1 MRTIL
6 PHAAAAAL
14 TVASAFS
21 MPGVLDSAP
30 ASGEMLI
37 ATLHAE
43 GAQVYHCKLNA
54 EGKLAWQFREPVATL
69 LQNGET
75 VGRHFLGPSWE
86 MRDGS
91 GVSAKVTAQAPGA
104 THEDIPLLLLEVT
117 ESRGQ
122 GLLNGVTTIHR
133 LNTVGGLA
141 QGPCLT
147 AGAFKSVPYSAD
159 YAFIRRAP

>member
-6 PHAAAAAL
+6 SRAAAAAL
-14 TVASAFS
+14 TAASAIS
-21 MPGVLDSAP
+21 MPGVLNSAP

-75 VGRHFLGPSWE
+75 VGRHYAGPSWE

-91 GVSAKVTAQAPGA
+91 VVSAKVTAQAPGA
-104 THEDIPLLLLEVT
+104 THDDIPLLLLEVT
-117 ESRGQ
+117 GSRGR

-133 LNTVGGLA
+133 LNTVGGLT
-141 QGPCLT
+141 QGPCVT

-159 YAFIRRAP
+159 YAFIRRGP